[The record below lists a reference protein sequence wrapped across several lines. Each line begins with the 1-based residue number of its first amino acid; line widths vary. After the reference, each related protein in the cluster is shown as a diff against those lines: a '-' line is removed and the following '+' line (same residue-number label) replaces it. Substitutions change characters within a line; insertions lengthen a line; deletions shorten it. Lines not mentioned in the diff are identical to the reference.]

1 MPYININEYD
11 NTITGPKSNN
21 GYIVAIPINAKDGP
35 SDRWITVGTYDE
47 FVQLFG
53 PKIVTTSSFGTSWDY
68 AANLLMREMPVC
80 VRRITHELTEDGLNT
95 ITPLSGVA
103 SLSAPEPR
111 LVTISPWDASQIP
124 AIEKAI
130 QNSQMG
136 FNPSNDGKIIRVP
149 FPQLTEERRKEL
161 VKIVKKMGEDA
172 KVAIRNER
180 RDANDKIKKQEK
192 DKEISEDDAKKLQDD
207 VQKVTDDAVKRID
220 EITAVKEKEVME
232 I

>member
-1 MPYININEYD
+1 MSEVVKAFKNSIEKSISFYKEELKGVRTGRASVAMFENIKVDY
-11 NTITGPKSNN
+11 
-21 GYIVAIPINAKDGP
+21 Y
-35 SDRWITVGTYDE
+35 GT
-47 FVQLFG
+47 
-53 PKIVTTSSFGTSWDY
+53 P
-68 AANLLMREMPVC
+68 
-80 VRRITHELTEDGLNT
+80 
-95 ITPLSGVA
+95 TPLTGVA

-207 VQKVTDDAVKRID
+207 VQKATDDAVKKID
-220 EITAVKEKEVME
+220 GACSKGIIKKNTASRKKSNLAKKLNTLA
-232 I
+232 

>member
-1 MPYININEYD
+1 MAGAIINHLAA
-11 NTITGPKSNN
+11 G
-21 GYIVAIPINAKDGP
+21 
-35 SDRWITVGTYDE
+35 
-47 FVQLFG
+47 LFQIELG
-53 PKIVTTSSFGTSWDY
+53 FRIGHPLT
-68 AANLLMREMPVC
+68 L
-80 VRRITHELTEDGLNT
+80 RRI
-95 ITPLSGVA
+95 
-103 SLSAPEPR
+103 
-111 LVTISPWDASQIP
+111 
-124 AIEKAI
+124 KAI

-136 FNPSNDGKIIRVP
+136 FNPSNDGKVIRVP

>member
-1 MPYININEYD
+1 MSEVVKEFKSSVEKSKEELKGVRTGRASVAMFENIKVDY
-11 NTITGPKSNN
+11 
-21 GYIVAIPINAKDGP
+21 Y
-35 SDRWITVGTYDE
+35 GT
-47 FVQLFG
+47 
-53 PKIVTTSSFGTSWDY
+53 P
-68 AANLLMREMPVC
+68 
-80 VRRITHELTEDGLNT
+80 
-95 ITPLSGVA
+95 TPLTGVA
-103 SLSAPEPR
+103 SLSSPEPR
-111 LVTISPWDASQIP
+111 LVTISPWDATMIP

-136 FNPSNDGKIIRVP
+136 FNPSNDGKIVRVP

-192 DKEISEDDAKKLQDD
+192 DKEISEDESKKLQDD
-207 VQKVTDDAVKRID
+207 VQKVTDDAVKKID

>member
-1 MPYININEYD
+1 MQEQLKKAEERMNRRLDHMCQDFSEIRAGRANPAVLDKIKVDYY
-11 NTITGPKSNN
+11 
-21 GYIVAIPINAKDGP
+21 
-35 SDRWITVGTYDE
+35 GT
-47 FVQLFG
+47 
-53 PKIVTTSSFGTSWDY
+53 P
-68 AANLLMREMPVC
+68 
-80 VRRITHELTEDGLNT
+80 
-95 ITPLSGVA
+95 TPLTGVA

-136 FNPSNDGKIIRVP
+136 FNPSNDGKVIRVP

-161 VKIVKKMGEDA
+161 VKDVKKMGEDA

-192 DKEISEDDAKKLQDD
+192 DKEISEDDSKKLQDD
-207 VQKVTDDAVKRID
+207 VQKITDDAVKKID

>member
-1 MPYININEYD
+1 MLRNLKIKEELKGVRTGRASVAMFENIKVDY
-11 NTITGPKSNN
+11 
-21 GYIVAIPINAKDGP
+21 Y
-35 SDRWITVGTYDE
+35 GT
-47 FVQLFG
+47 
-53 PKIVTTSSFGTSWDY
+53 P
-68 AANLLMREMPVC
+68 
-80 VRRITHELTEDGLNT
+80 
-95 ITPLSGVA
+95 TPLTGVA

-136 FNPSNDGKIIRVP
+136 FNPSNDGKVIRVP

-207 VQKVTDDAVKRID
+207 VQKVTDDAVKKID

>member
-1 MPYININEYD
+1 MSEVVKEFKNSVEKSISFYKEELKGVRTGRASVAMFENIKVDY
-11 NTITGPKSNN
+11 
-21 GYIVAIPINAKDGP
+21 Y
-35 SDRWITVGTYDE
+35 GT
-47 FVQLFG
+47 
-53 PKIVTTSSFGTSWDY
+53 P
-68 AANLLMREMPVC
+68 
-80 VRRITHELTEDGLNT
+80 
-95 ITPLSGVA
+95 TPLTGVA

-149 FPQLTEERRKEL
+149 FPQLTEERR
-161 VKIVKKMGEDA
+161 
-172 KVAIRNER
+172 
-180 RDANDKIKKQEK
+180 DANDKIKKQEK

-207 VQKVTDDAVKRID
+207 VQKGTDNAVKKID
-220 EITAVKEKEVME
+220 EITALKEKEVME

>member
-1 MPYININEYD
+1 MSEVVKEFKSSVEKSISFYKDKEELKGVRTGRASVAMFENIKVDY
-11 NTITGPKSNN
+11 
-21 GYIVAIPINAKDGP
+21 Y
-35 SDRWITVGTYDE
+35 GT
-47 FVQLFG
+47 
-53 PKIVTTSSFGTSWDY
+53 P
-68 AANLLMREMPVC
+68 
-80 VRRITHELTEDGLNT
+80 
-95 ITPLSGVA
+95 TPLTGVA
-103 SLSAPEPR
+103 SLSSPEPR
-111 LVTISPWDASQIP
+111 LVTISPWDATMIP

-136 FNPSNDGKIIRVP
+136 FNPSNDGKIVRVP

-192 DKEISEDDAKKLQDD
+192 DKEISEDESKKLQDD
-207 VQKVTDDAVKRID
+207 VQKVTDDAVKKID

>member
-1 MPYININEYD
+1 M
-11 NTITGPKSNN
+11 
-21 GYIVAIPINAKDGP
+21 
-35 SDRWITVGTYDE
+35 
-47 FVQLFG
+47 
-53 PKIVTTSSFGTSWDY
+53 
-68 AANLLMREMPVC
+68 
-80 VRRITHELTEDGLNT
+80 
-95 ITPLSGVA
+95 
-103 SLSAPEPR
+103 
-111 LVTISPWDASQIP
+111 IP

-136 FNPSNDGKIIRVP
+136 FNPSNDGKIVRVP

-192 DKEISEDDAKKLQDD
+192 DKEISEDESKKLQDD
-207 VQKVTDDAVKRID
+207 VQKVTDDAVKKID